1 MNEEADK
8 SKGCLGVPWRIIGV
22 VVLIVIVLTPAG
34 RISNVESKFEREFR
48 STNITLT
55 ELKETIDR
63 QQRQID
69 DMKREVE
76 EMKRKQS
83 EPQS

>member
-22 VVLIVIVLTPAG
+22 VVLIVIILTPTG
-34 RISNVESKFEREFR
+34 RISSVENKFEREFR
-48 STNITLT
+48 SMNITLT
-55 ELKETIDR
+55 ELKETIDK

-69 DMKREVE
+69 NLKRELE
-76 EMKRKQS
+76 EMKQKQS